1 MKIAHLTTVDMSL
14 RYLLLPQLEAA
25 LELGESIGIS
35 APGDFV
41 PDLEAKGIRHIAL
54 ASSTRGMN
62 LVADLK
68 AIAQLWRIL
77 RRERPDVLHTHNPKP
92 GVYGRIVGGLC
103 RVPIVVNT
111 VHGLYATPESSLLK
125 RMIVYALEWIA
136 SRFSDAE
143 LIQSPEDFELLWQR
157 RIMPRSKLR
166 LLGNGVDL
174 ERFKPRPESR
184 DEVRAELG
192 IGEGQ
197 IAVGLVARLVA
208 EKGVPEL
215 IEAAAR
221 LGDRYVVLIVGP
233 RDPEKAD
240 SLPEEM
246 LSEAEAA
253 GVRFLG
259 MRKDVERIYQG
270 LDVFVLPSHREG
282 FPRAAME
289 AAASGLPVVA
299 TDIRGCRQV
308 VSDGVN
314 GFLFPVRDVD
324 ALTAALTRI
333 GDDRGL
339 RAEMA
344 NASVA
349 RAAALF
355 DERDVVRKVMTSY
368 ATVASAKG
376 LYPSLVSSWGARP
389 D

>member
-25 LELGESIGIS
+25 RELGESIGIS
-35 APGDFV
+35 APGDLV
-41 PDLEAKGIRHIAL
+41 PDLEERGIRHIAL

-68 AIAQLWRIL
+68 SVVQLWRIL

-92 GVYGRIVGGLC
+92 GVYGRIVGRLC
-103 RVPIVVNT
+103 GVPIVVNT
-111 VHGLYATPESSLLK
+111 VHGLYATPESSFLK
-125 RMIVYALEWIA
+125 RAIVYSLEWVA

-192 IGEGQ
+192 VAEGQ

-221 LGDRYVVLIVGP
+221 LGDRYAVFIVGP

-240 SLPEEM
+240 ALPEEI
-246 LSEAEAA
+246 LTEAESA

-270 LDVFVLPSHREG
+270 LDMFVLPSHREG

-299 TDIRGCRQV
+299 SDIRGCRQV
-308 VSDGVN
+308 VSDGGN
-314 GFLFPVRDVD
+314 GFLFPARDVD
-324 ALTAALTRI
+324 ALTAAIIRI
-333 GDDRGL
+333 GEDPEL

-344 NASVA
+344 RASVD
-349 RAAALF
+349 RAGALF
-355 DERDVVRKVMTSY
+355 DERDIVKRVMASY
-368 ATVASAKG
+368 ARVAVAKG
-376 LYPSLVSSWGARP
+376 RYPSLVASWSAP